1 MKFAVIGDPISH
13 SLSPVMHN
21 TNFKVLGLNNTYEAL
36 HIPVQ
41 DFDNIKEIITEKNL
55 SGFNVT
61 IPHKERIIPFLD
73 DIDEQAKAVGA
84 VNTVKIE
91 GNKWI
96 GYNTDGLG
104 YVKGL
109 KQVYP
114 DLSNAYI
121 LILGAGG
128 ASKGIAT
135 ALSQCVQPKLT
146 IANRTMSRFDNWKLD
161 INAITL
167 QQAEQYLDEFDII
180 INTTSAGLDNNKE
193 SVIRLDQL
201 SPNTLVSDII
211 YIPYKTSFLQ
221 QAEEKGNPIYNG
233 LDMFVY
239 QGAESFKIWTGKDA
253 EIKEMKLAVLNQ
265 LKGE

>member
-1 MKFAVIGDPISH
+1 
-13 SLSPVMHN
+13 
-21 TNFKVLGLNNTYEAL
+21 
-36 HIPVQ
+36 
-41 DFDNIKEIITEKNL
+41 
-55 SGFNVT
+55 
-61 IPHKERIIPFLD
+61 
-73 DIDEQAKAVGA
+73 
-84 VNTVKIE
+84 
-91 GNKWI
+91 
-96 GYNTDGLG
+96 
-104 YVKGL
+104 
-109 KQVYP
+109 
-114 DLSNAYI
+114 
-121 LILGAGG
+121 
-128 ASKGIAT
+128 
-135 ALSQCVQPKLT
+135 
-146 IANRTMSRFDNWKLD
+146 MSRFDNWKLD

-193 SVIRLDQL
+193 SVIRLDPL